1 MGIGSPPKP
10 ITGSGSGAGLCGF
23 GPRVPSGL
31 VGPIVSPA
39 IAVGS
44 GALGFCFSRAMERIV
59 GAYDAAALGTHG
71 GKSPAVVGDR
81 NAPNLLRPKQRV
93 RGAFDSSLP

>member
-1 MGIGSPPKP
+1 
-10 ITGSGSGAGLCGF
+10 
-23 GPRVPSGL
+23 
-31 VGPIVSPA
+31 
-39 IAVGS
+39 
-44 GALGFCFSRAMERIV
+44 MERIV